1 MIRKIIS
8 TIRDFFAAARLS
20 ARKKR
25 KKTFRGKPFE
35 EMYVNRIVSDAV
47 LFNEIPSPSE
57 NESLRGSFIVRRLE
71 EFGITDIR
79 TDGMGNVWVQ
89 FPGAKPSDDF
99 VLLFAEIENPSYSP
113 LGSLVRLTA
122 DRAIGAGIADN
133 SIGVASLLILAEY
146 LQKNSISFDTNL
158 VLLFAHLASEGEEF
172 IGLRGFLSE
181 WDGDIAFAVYVTG
194 MQLGNIESHPLGH
207 YKLTVTA
214 GTGDHQVLEKTP
226 GVSAVS
232 VLSNIA
238 FQLGNIQ
245 WDREGGAT
253 LNIARIVA
261 GLGFGF
267 FPSEGFLELEI
278 YSGDTNVL
286 NLMKKTAS
294 ATIEKIAEEMGA
306 KIDIAVNSFIPVGN
320 PEINAFLTDTLR
332 SVHEE
337 LKIKS
342 NAVSVP
348 DKTAILNSL
357 GVPAVTVGM
366 TRGRKRLTEEYVEL
380 EPIETGF
387 RQLLMLLE
395 RSIEKE
401 ELLRP

>member
-1 MIRKIIS
+1 
-8 TIRDFFAAARLS
+8 
-20 ARKKR
+20 
-25 KKTFRGKPFE
+25 
-35 EMYVNRIVSDAV
+35 
-47 LFNEIPSPSE
+47 
-57 NESLRGSFIVRRLE
+57 
-71 EFGITDIR
+71 
-79 TDGMGNVWVQ
+79 
-89 FPGAKPSDDF
+89 
-99 VLLFAEIENPSYSP
+99 
-113 LGSLVRLTA
+113 
-122 DRAIGAGIADN
+122 
-133 SIGVASLLILAEY
+133 
-146 LQKNSISFDTNL
+146 
-158 VLLFAHLASEGEEF
+158 
-172 IGLRGFLSE
+172 
-181 WDGDIAFAVYVTG
+181 
-194 MQLGNIESHPLGH
+194 
-207 YKLTVTA
+207 
-214 GTGDHQVLEKTP
+214 
-226 GVSAVS
+226 
-232 VLSNIA
+232 
-238 FQLGNIQ
+238 
-245 WDREGGAT
+245 
-253 LNIARIVA
+253 
-261 GLGFGF
+261 
-267 FPSEGFLELEI
+267 
-278 YSGDTNVL
+278 
-286 NLMKKTAS
+286 MKKTAS